1 MSLDKKKPESLVLI
15 RFSGLIR
22 TSLDFFGSGY
32 GGGGGNRTRVRK
44 LSAVG
49 STCVAGLLF

>member
-1 MSLDKKKPESLVLI
+1 MDEKDNKKPALGGFLK
-15 RFSGLIR
+15 
-22 TSLDFFGSGY
+22 TPLDDFGVVN

-44 LSAVG
+44 PSAVG